1 MSATIRCSVLACA
14 GLALAVA
21 AAPLR
26 AQAPLTL
33 QDAIR
38 LAQQN
43 GHDARAARYAHE
55 AALGRDRAFRERL
68 FPQLTL
74 SGTVPQ
80 YDRSIVPVLQTD
92 TTGNAVTL
100 FRPEQQTTVQLGLSL
115 TQTLPLTGGQLFVTS
130 SLQRL
135 DLSGQQSS
143 RTWSSAPFAVGIR
156 QDIFRPNEANW
167 DRRVQNAQLASD
179 EQAYLASL
187 EDVAGQVADR
197 YFAAYAARKGLAN
210 AEANAT
216 VNDTLYRINTG
227 RLQVGKIGE
236 NDLLQSQ
243 LALLRAR
250 AALEAARL
258 EDARATAAL
267 RLALG
272 LPSDHAIEFAVTTDV
287 PDFEPDTGI
296 AVSEALRNSATVSQT
311 ALQDV
316 QASRRVTEAQLSDGI
331 GATLQA
337 SYGYNATASDMRT
350 AYQNLLESRTLQ
362 VSVQM
367 PLWQWG
373 AHGSSVRAAKADR
386 DRTTEQSR
394 SALEQLAMQAKFAA
408 LSLVQARRNLAV
420 QAVADSVADRRFE
433 VAYNRYVIGRIT
445 VDNLYIAQAEKD
457 QALLDFVAAL
467 RGYWIAY
474 YQLRAI
480 TLYDFVAGKPIR
492 GA

>member
-1 MSATIRCSVLACA
+1 MHISRRRTMLRRAA
-14 GLALAVA
+14 LALAVA

-33 QDAIR
+33 PEAIR
-38 LAQQN
+38 LAQEN
-43 GHDARAARYAHE
+43 GRDSRAARDAWE
-55 AALGRDRAFRERL
+55 AARSRDQAFRDRL
-68 FPQLTL
+68 LPQLSLGGTL
-74 SGTVPQ
+74 PQ
-80 YDRSIVPVLQTD
+80 YNRSIIPVLQPDGT
-92 TTGNAVTL
+92 TL
-100 FRPEQQTTVQLGLSL
+100 FRPQQQTSTTMSLNLS
-115 TQTLPLTGGQLFVTS
+115 QTLPLTGGSLFVTS

-135 DLSGQQSS
+135 DLSGAQSLQ
-143 RTWSSAPFAVGIR
+143 TWSSAPFAVGVR
-156 QDIFRPNEANW
+156 QDIFRPNAATW
-167 DRRVQNAQLASD
+167 DRRVQNAQVETD
-179 EQAYLASL
+179 ERTYLAAL
-187 EDVAGQVADR
+187 ETVAVQAADR

-258 EDARATAAL
+258 EDARASAAL

-272 LPSDHAIEFAVTTDV
+272 MPPGQPIEFAVTTEV
-287 PDFEPDTGI
+287 PDVEPDT
-296 AVSEALRNSATVSQT
+296 AVAVTEALRNSAAVSQA

-316 QASRRVTEAQLSDGI
+316 EASRRVTEAQLADGI
-331 GATLQA
+331 GATVQA
-337 SYGYNATASDMRT
+337 SYGFNATAADMHS
-350 AYQNLLESRTLQ
+350 AYQNLLEAQTLQ

-373 AHGSSVRAAKADR
+373 AHGAGVRAAKADR

-394 SALEQLAMQAKFAA
+394 SALEQLEMQAKFAA
-408 LSLVQARRNLAV
+408 LSLTQARRNLEV
-420 QAVADSVADRRFE
+420 QAVADSVAGKRFD

-445 VDNLYIAQAEKD
+445 VDNLYIAQSEKD
-457 QALLDFVAAL
+457 QALLDFVNAL

-474 YQLRAI
+474 YQLRGI
-480 TLYDFVAGKPIR
+480 TLYDFVAGRPIR
-492 GA
+492 SAG

>member
-1 MSATIRCSVLACA
+1 MAPTSRCTPVGAL
-14 GLALAVA
+14 LALALA

-26 AQAPLTL
+26 AQAPLSL

-38 LAQQN
+38 LAQEN
-43 GHDARAARYAHE
+43 GHDARAARDAHE
-55 AALGRDRAFRERL
+55 SARDRDQAFRQRL
-68 FPQLTL
+68 FPQLSLGGTL
-74 SGTVPQ
+74 PQ
-80 YDRSIVPVLQTD
+80 YNRSIIPVLQPD
-92 TTGNAVTL
+92 GTTQ
-100 FRPEQQTTVQLGLSL
+100 FRPQQQTSTTLSL
-115 TQTLPLTGGQLFVTS
+115 NLSQTLPLIGGDLFVTS

-135 DLSGQQSS
+135 DLSGAQSLQ
-143 RTWSSAPFAVGIR
+143 TWSSAPFSIGVR
-156 QDIFRPNEANW
+156 QDILRPNAANW
-167 DRRVQNAQLASD
+167 DRRVQNAQIASD
-179 EQAYLASL
+179 ERDYLATL
-187 EDVAGQVADR
+187 ETVAVQVADL
-197 YFAAYAARKGLAN
+197 YFAGYAARKGLAN

-243 LALLRAR
+243 LALLRAH

-272 LPSDHAIEFAVTTDV
+272 LPADRLITFAVTTDV
-287 PDFEPDTGI
+287 PDLEPDT
-296 AVSEALRNSATVSQT
+296 AVAVTEALRNSATVSQA

-316 QASRRVTEAQLSDGI
+316 QASRRVTEAQLADGI
-331 GATLQA
+331 GATVQA
-337 SYGYNATASDMRT
+337 SYGFNATAPDMRT

-373 AHGSSVRAAKADR
+373 AHGSGVRAAKADR
-386 DRTTEQSR
+386 DRATEQSR

-408 LSLVQARRNLAV
+408 LSVTQARRNLAV
-420 QAVADSVADRRFE
+420 QAVADSVAGKRFE

-445 VDNLYIAQAEKD
+445 IDNLYIAQNEKD

-474 YQLRAI
+474 YQLRGI
-480 TLYDFVAGKPIR
+480 TLYDFVAAKPIR
-492 GA
+492 RD

>member
-1 MSATIRCSVLACA
+1 MSPTIRRHPVRCA
-14 GLALAVA
+14 VLALAFA

-33 QDAIR
+33 QEAIR
-38 LAQQN
+38 LAQEN
-43 GHDARAARYAHE
+43 GHDARAARAAHE
-55 AALGRDRAFRERL
+55 AGRSRDQAFRDRL
-68 FPQLTL
+68 LPQLSIDGTL
-74 SGTVPQ
+74 PQ
-80 YDRSIVPVLQTD
+80 YNRSIIPVLQPDGT
-92 TTGNAVTL
+92 TL
-100 FRPEQQTTVQLGLSL
+100 FRPQQQTSTTLSL
-115 TQTLPLTGGQLFVTS
+115 NLSQTLPLTGGSLFVTS

-135 DLSGQQSS
+135 DLSGAQSLQ
-143 RTWSSAPFAVGIR
+143 TWSSAPFAIGVR
-156 QDIFRPNEANW
+156 QDIFRPNAASW
-167 DRRVQNAQLASD
+167 DRRVQNAQIASD
-179 EQAYLASL
+179 EQTYLASL
-187 EDVAGQVADR
+187 ENVAMQTADR

-210 AEANAT
+210 AQANAT

-267 RLALG
+267 RLALA
-272 LPSDHAIEFAVTTDV
+272 LPPDQPIEFAVTTEV
-287 PDFEPDTGI
+287 PGVEPDTAI
-296 AVSEALRNSATVSQT
+296 AAAEALRNSAAVSQA

-331 GATLQA
+331 GATVQA
-337 SYGYNATASDMRT
+337 SYGFNATAPDMRT

-362 VSVQM
+362 IGVEM

-373 AHGSSVRAAKADR
+373 AHSATVRAAKADR

-394 SALEQLAMQAKFAA
+394 AALEQVAMQARFAA
-408 LSLVQARRNLAV
+408 LTLIQARRNLAV
-420 QAVADSVADRRFE
+420 QVLADSVAGKRFE

-445 VDNLYIAQAEKD
+445 VDNLYIAQSEKD
-457 QALLDFVAAL
+457 QALLDFVNAL
-467 RGYWIAY
+467 RGYWVAY
-474 YQLRAI
+474 YQLRGI
-480 TLYDFVAGKPIR
+480 TLYDFAAGRPIR
-492 GA
+492 